1 MEPVAD
7 SLALLSRTDTRK
19 KSRRRPSETPLQ
31 SKRKKSSAKPRCRNW
46 CAGLQKVARSSFML
60 AAVTRKTRPLS
71 GGEDGGQGRP
81 RAARAPRACATRGRL
96 LGRGG
101 EPSLGA
107 RAARGRA
114 HGARPAL
121 GLGDEGRAPEHGL
134 CHGRRLL
141 SAARSP
147 PSPAFGEDSELPW
160 SLSRDQCGDRF
171 HGERG
176 VREHRPRAVCSA
188 RASNEQSLSEA
199 VTSPRP
205 TLNVERRTAWRP
217 DGAGFRVWRVVSV
230 RTLAAPG
237 HTPRPPSL
245 SAGTLALTSFPR
257 QRPPGRPVRRRPRG
271 PAQRPGGV
279 AERGLGE
286 GTSFCTRALSCW
298 ARSPP
303 AVVSSLGTRKNG
315 GVGPFWR
322 TAALEGERP
331 PFSKYRQ
338 PGCASIPPSWGVGWG
353 PGRGSLDPSRH
364 CYNFSPR

>member
-114 HGARPAL
+114 HGARPAQ

-217 DGAGFRVWRVVSV
+217 DGAGFRAWRAASV

-245 SAGTLALTSFPR
+245 SAGNAGPDVLPAPEAAGAAGLPETA
-257 QRPPGRPVRRRPRG
+257 RPSAEAGWCGR
-271 PAQRPGGV
+271 ARPGGGDV
-279 AERGLGE
+279 LLHPGSELLGQI
-286 GTSFCTRALSCW
+286 
-298 ARSPP
+298 P
-303 AVVSSLGTRKNG
+303 
-315 GVGPFWR
+315 
-322 TAALEGERP
+322 
-331 PFSKYRQ
+331 
-338 PGCASIPPSWGVGWG
+338 PGCSFLSGDSKERRGGTFLEDGRTRGGEAS
-353 PGRGSLDPSRH
+353 
-364 CYNFSPR
+364 FF